1 MIYFGYFFEIKYI
14 KIIIF
19 YLIKFYKNY
28 KKLLKYYKILQNLI
42 MKNQEISI
50 GYPKDIIWFFH
61 GNEGRNE
68 WKNKRVIR

>member
-50 GYPKDIIWFFH
+50 GYPKDII
-61 GNEGRNE
+61 
-68 WKNKRVIR
+68 